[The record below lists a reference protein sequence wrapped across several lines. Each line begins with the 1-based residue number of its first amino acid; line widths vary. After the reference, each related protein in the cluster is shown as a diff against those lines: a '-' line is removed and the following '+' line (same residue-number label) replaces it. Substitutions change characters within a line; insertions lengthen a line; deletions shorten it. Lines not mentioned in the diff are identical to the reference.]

1 MIILGINW
9 LSDASATVV
18 RDGKI
23 VAAIS
28 EERINRQKLWYG
40 FPEKSIREVLA
51 LACIGIEDIDCIS
64 TYGLCPDEPDRKIYQ
79 DKENAIRA
87 ADITSTI
94 KEHQLNA
101 LAVRR
106 EHEKSVFLNRPSKY
120 HKKIKKFNRPLRIYA
135 HHHAHAASAYYGSG
149 WEECAVVSADGWGDA
164 ASGSVFLADRKQG
177 LVPHSYSH
185 TFDSLGYFYGSFT
198 KSLGFIP
205 HRHEGKVLGLAA
217 YCQNPGSYKEIA
229 PLIDVDLDE
238 LRFIGRMENGVYLPN
253 FNNPAVDEIVSRYP
267 REDIAAA
274 VQTRLEEVVTA
285 LVTKLGERARNL
297 ALAGGIFA
305 NVKLNQRLGDL
316 PNVDQVYVFPNMGDG
331 GLGAGAAC
339 LAYHELTGDR
349 PQPLSTMYL
358 GPAPEVGEMEAA
370 LSKSGLSYTRKDNI
384 QAAVANLLAKGEVVA
399 RCTGRME
406 FGPRALGHRSIF
418 YQASDHSVNDWLN
431 GRLGRSEFM
440 PFAPATLAEAADEMY
455 IGLSGCAGPAKFM
468 AMTFDCTERM
478 KKEAP
483 AAVHVDGTARPQIV
497 TAKDHPD
504 THEILVEYK
513 ALTGLS
519 SIVNTSFNMHEEPI
533 VMTAGDAVRAFV
545 SSGLPYLALGDFLVT
560 APGKV

>member
-9 LSDASATVV
+9 LSDASATIV

-23 VAAIS
+23 VAAVS
-28 EERINRQKLWYG
+28 EERINRKKLWHG
-40 FPEKSIREVLA
+40 FPEMAIEDVLA
-51 LACIGIEDIDCIS
+51 ISGIAGLSPKIKERQLA
-64 TYGLCPDEPDRKIYQ
+64 
-79 DKENAIRA
+79 AIR
-87 ADITSTI
+87 
-94 KEHQLNA
+94 
-101 LAVRR
+101 RR
-106 EHEKSVFLNRPSKY
+106 RDHERSVFRERTPGHLDTIRGLG
-120 HKKIKKFNRPLRIYA
+120 RPLKVYI
-135 HHHAHAASAYYGSG
+135 HHHLHAVGAYYGSG
-149 WEECAVVSADGWGDA
+149 WDECAVVTADGWGDA
-164 ASGSVFLADRKQG
+164 ASGSVFLADRNQG

-217 YCQNPGSYKEIA
+217 YCRNPESYKEIA
-229 PLIDVDLDE
+229 PLIDLDPDE

-305 NVKLNQRLGDL
+305 NVKLNQRLAAL
-316 PNVDQVYVFPNMGDG
+316 ENVDQVYVFPNMGDG
-331 GLGAGAAC
+331 GLSAGAAC

-358 GPAPEVGEMEAA
+358 GPAPEAGEIEAA
-370 LSKSGLSYTRKDNI
+370 LLKSGLSYARKDNI
-384 QAAVANLLAKGEVVA
+384 QAAVAALLAKGEVVA
-399 RCTGRME
+399 RCAGRME

-418 YQASDHSVNDWLN
+418 YQASDPSVNDWLN

-455 IGLSGCAGPAKFM
+455 IGLSGCTGPAKFM

-478 KKEAP
+478 KKEAS

-504 THEILVEYK
+504 THKILVEYK
-513 ALTGLS
+513 ALSGLS
-519 SIVNTSFNMHEEPI
+519 SIVNTSFNVRGEPI
-533 VMTAGDAVRAFV
+533 VCTPPVTRCALLWPAACRT
-545 SSGLPYLALGDFLVT
+545 LPLGIFW
-560 APGKV
+560 